1 MPGGDLS
8 AGRPIPHNGGN
19 GILQRLNAGQRQG
32 CGRGPETAIFLRQRR
47 DADAVT
53 VGKVG
58 VPAKLGRMMD
68 TSNGAVP
75 TEIGEPMSPSGVTA
89 APPGPLPKEIGE
101 PSTVLV
107 AVLITETVLPMIL
120 AR

>member
-8 AGRPIPHNGGN
+8 AGRPIPHDGGN

-68 TSNGAVP
+68 TPNGAVP